1 MPDKLFQF
9 KKKKKTERERE
20 RKKKKWK
27 GSAVPINWMSISLNA
42 TFRSVHAMKNQ
53 ANWLKKKK
61 RRNEV
66 EKINS
71 CTRTSIFIIHTRG
84 NVLAINPPFSVK
96 QSSLIFLVMCLSVCV
111 CCPFLS
117 SFLFFF
123 FSVVLPRTSS
133 T

>member
-1 MPDKLFQF
+1 MERKRSSNQLDVDL
-9 KKKKKTERERE
+9 TERD
-20 RKKKKWK
+20 
-27 GSAVPINWMSISLNA
+27 ISQ
-42 TFRSVHAMKNQ
+42 RSRNEKSSELVE
-53 ANWLKKKK
+53 KKK

-111 CCPFLS
+111 CAV
-117 SFLFFF
+117 LFFLLF
-123 FSVVLPRTSS
+123 FSFFFL
-133 T
+133 